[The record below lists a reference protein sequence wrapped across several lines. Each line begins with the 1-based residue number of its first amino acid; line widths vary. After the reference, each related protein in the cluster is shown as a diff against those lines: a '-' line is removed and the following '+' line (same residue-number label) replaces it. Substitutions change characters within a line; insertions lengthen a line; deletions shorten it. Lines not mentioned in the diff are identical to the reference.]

1 MDTLRDYLN
10 PARIYT
16 SPRIDVPPGFDSIRV
31 GVSDLEKTTPTV
43 KDFLTTAEDCLG
55 DEVAYCTPIC
65 SGRCCQNAPIRENL
79 TTAESAEKC
88 RVGQP
93 GYPTANGRQVKNGTG
108 TEEIASGGLDL
119 QVGTAGESSEV
130 EALDWFRQELT
141 ALYLWAKDPCLVEPL
156 TLYELEHA
164 EAIASYFLAA
174 IQALAKPGTETVPNH
189 GTKLRQS
196 AECAWCGPG
205 RIGWFSVL
213 FWVRSC
219 YGKRKWMS
227 VTQDWKKKV
236 KYCPMCGREVKS

>member
-1 MDTLRDYLN
+1 MDTIPDYLN
-10 PARIYT
+10 PYRIYMAL
-16 SPRIDVPPGFDSIRV
+16 RIDVPPGFDSIRV

-43 KDFLTTAEDCLG
+43 KDFLTTAGDCSG
-55 DEVAYCTPIC
+55 DEVVYSTPIC
-65 SGRCCQNAPIRENL
+65 SGKCCQTAPVRENL

-108 TEEIASGGLDL
+108 IEEIERGTLDL
-119 QVGTAGESSEV
+119 QVGTAE
-130 EALDWFRQELT
+130 
-141 ALYLWAKDPCLVEPL
+141 
-156 TLYELEHA
+156 
-164 EAIASYFLAA
+164 
-174 IQALAKPGTETVPNH
+174 PGTETVPNC
-189 GTKLRQS
+189 GTETRQS

-227 VTQDWKKKV
+227 VTQQYKHQV
-236 KYCPMCGREVKS
+236 RYCPMCGKKVEGSK